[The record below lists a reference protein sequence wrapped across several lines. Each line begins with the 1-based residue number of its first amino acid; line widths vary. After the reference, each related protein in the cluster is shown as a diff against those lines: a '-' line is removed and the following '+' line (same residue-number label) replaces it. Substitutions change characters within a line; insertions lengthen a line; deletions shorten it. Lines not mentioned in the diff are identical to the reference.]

1 MHEKEIVSSALL
13 YRDQTDLKNFL
24 KEQRRTAPP
33 DCSWLVLIHTCCHSP
48 ASAVA
53 IAQHVKEVLPD
64 AAVLGTSAAAVI
76 HHGSIYTDQC
86 LLHIT
91 RFRRTRPEIFRL
103 SLDGKTPEKLAE
115 EAAENFPADSR
126 ALFAFF
132 TDQYMHMQPFL
143 QHLEQLRQHI
153 PAAGGMIS
161 ANTFGAFSFDESG
174 VYPHNAVF
182 AVLCGITLRTWSGV
196 VQGQEAFGETY
207 TITKTEQ
214 DSILEVDHQPASQWF
229 QQKLEEICHTKPC
242 PICSELLMRFPL
254 ALQQVGTQSQF
265 LSYSEPQNRIQTYSN
280 WLPAGTRFRMAYL
293 SPLTAVAEL
302 RECCAELNTT
312 PCQTILA
319 YPGTLHYS
327 AMTNCTAWELRAL
340 RSSRICGAFLHGEIA
355 AAEEHNQVY
364 VGADTL
370 FGLTESEH
378 DYLPIDQTLLDDLQ
392 GLDADWHNIDQ
403 YLEHAQQQATI
414 SSASRQIMQ
423 QEILLRSNT
432 FLDKETELENLVK
445 FKFDDKKHR
454 YNKICMISIEKG
466 ILISGRRG
474 SKVWNQLMRENIQ
487 QVIRTLHDTELFFY
501 CNDKWSFFFTAEPEY
516 PDDKF
521 LEQAEMAFHEC
532 GYYFCKELNI
542 TAVNAFYVVIGETD
556 LLEKIQLC
564 MSATADHNARFY
576 LYNKDN
582 AETMKQMD
590 EKLRMTN
597 IISDAILY
605 DRIVPYFQPI
615 RDNRTQ
621 EITKYEALM
630 RLSDKDHNIY
640 APGQFL
646 EIAKDYHLYLQLSQ
660 LMIRKVLELF
670 RDRTESVFLN
680 LSAYDISSEASR
692 SMLYELLSNL
702 PQEAC
707 GRITFEILESEK
719 IRDFNEMV
727 NFLNE
732 IRKFGVKIAIDDF
745 GAGFSNFTAILRV
758 NPDFIKIDGDLIINC
773 DKDPMKQLCLQAISD
788 IAKGIDAELIAEH
801 VENSGEQQT
810 VESTN
815 IQYTQGYYFSKP
827 LPYQNLEQ
835 KKKD

>member
-1 MHEKEIVSSALL
+1 
-13 YRDQTDLKNFL
+13 
-24 KEQRRTAPP
+24 
-33 DCSWLVLIHTCCHSP
+33 
-48 ASAVA
+48 
-53 IAQHVKEVLPD
+53 
-64 AAVLGTSAAAVI
+64 
-76 HHGSIYTDQC
+76 
-86 LLHIT
+86 
-91 RFRRTRPEIFRL
+91 
-103 SLDGKTPEKLAE
+103 
-115 EAAENFPADSR
+115 
-126 ALFAFF
+126 
-132 TDQYMHMQPFL
+132 
-143 QHLEQLRQHI
+143 
-153 PAAGGMIS
+153 
-161 ANTFGAFSFDESG
+161 
-174 VYPHNAVF
+174 
-182 AVLCGITLRTWSGV
+182 
-196 VQGQEAFGETY
+196 
-207 TITKTEQ
+207 
-214 DSILEVDHQPASQWF
+214 
-229 QQKLEEICHTKPC
+229 
-242 PICSELLMRFPL
+242 
-254 ALQQVGTQSQF
+254 
-265 LSYSEPQNRIQTYSN
+265 
-280 WLPAGTRFRMAYL
+280 
-293 SPLTAVAEL
+293 
-302 RECCAELNTT
+302 
-312 PCQTILA
+312 
-319 YPGTLHYS
+319 
-327 AMTNCTAWELRAL
+327 
-340 RSSRICGAFLHGEIA
+340 
-355 AAEEHNQVY
+355 
-364 VGADTL
+364 
-370 FGLTESEH
+370 
-378 DYLPIDQTLLDDLQ
+378 
-392 GLDADWHNIDQ
+392 
-403 YLEHAQQQATI
+403 
-414 SSASRQIMQ
+414 
-423 QEILLRSNT
+423 
-432 FLDKETELENLVK
+432 
-445 FKFDDKKHR
+445 
-454 YNKICMISIEKG
+454 
-466 ILISGRRG
+466 
-474 SKVWNQLMRENIQ
+474 MRENIQ
-487 QVIRTLHDTELFFY
+487 QVIRTLHDTELSFY

-660 LMIRKVLELF
+660 LMIKKVLELF

>member
-13 YRDQTDLKNFL
+13 YRDQADLKNFL

-103 SLDGKTPEKLAE
+103 SLDGKTPEELAE

-182 AVLCGITLRTWSGV
+182 AVLCGTTLRTWSGV

-242 PICSELLMRFPL
+242 PIRSELLMRFPL

-414 SSASRQIMQ
+414 SSASRQIM
-423 QEILLRSNT
+423 
-432 FLDKETELENLVK
+432 
-445 FKFDDKKHR
+445 
-454 YNKICMISIEKG
+454 
-466 ILISGRRG
+466 
-474 SKVWNQLMRENIQ
+474 
-487 QVIRTLHDTELFFY
+487 
-501 CNDKWSFFFTAEPEY
+501 
-516 PDDKF
+516 
-521 LEQAEMAFHEC
+521 
-532 GYYFCKELNI
+532 
-542 TAVNAFYVVIGETD
+542 
-556 LLEKIQLC
+556 
-564 MSATADHNARFY
+564 
-576 LYNKDN
+576 
-582 AETMKQMD
+582 
-590 EKLRMTN
+590 
-597 IISDAILY
+597 
-605 DRIVPYFQPI
+605 
-615 RDNRTQ
+615 
-621 EITKYEALM
+621 
-630 RLSDKDHNIY
+630 
-640 APGQFL
+640 
-646 EIAKDYHLYLQLSQ
+646 
-660 LMIRKVLELF
+660 
-670 RDRTESVFLN
+670 
-680 LSAYDISSEASR
+680 
-692 SMLYELLSNL
+692 
-702 PQEAC
+702 
-707 GRITFEILESEK
+707 
-719 IRDFNEMV
+719 
-727 NFLNE
+727 
-732 IRKFGVKIAIDDF
+732 
-745 GAGFSNFTAILRV
+745 
-758 NPDFIKIDGDLIINC
+758 
-773 DKDPMKQLCLQAISD
+773 
-788 IAKGIDAELIAEH
+788 
-801 VENSGEQQT
+801 
-810 VESTN
+810 
-815 IQYTQGYYFSKP
+815 
-827 LPYQNLEQ
+827 
-835 KKKD
+835 